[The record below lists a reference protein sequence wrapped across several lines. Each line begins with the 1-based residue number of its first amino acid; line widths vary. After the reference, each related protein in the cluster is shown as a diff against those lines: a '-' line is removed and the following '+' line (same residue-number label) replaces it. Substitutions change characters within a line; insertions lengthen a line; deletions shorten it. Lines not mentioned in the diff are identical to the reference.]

1 MDNRNADRPTTMAC
15 WSTPKRERAGH
26 AFQQARTKLHRSGG
40 AGIRSP
46 QSAGG
51 DGQRQDDLA
60 RRIVAEAQKQG
71 VYVAEDP
78 RLLAMLSQLDV
89 GQEIPQDMFTAV
101 AVILAWVYW
110 LKGMQPGDERKQD
123 TAGVRSGRPSA

>member
-1 MDNRNADRPTTMAC
+1 MHFNKP
-15 WSTPKRERAGH
+15 
-26 AFQQARTKLHRSGG
+26 
-40 AGIRSP
+40 
-46 QSAGG
+46 
-51 DGQRQDDLA
+51 GQNYTEAVALEYGRHKAPVVTAKGEDDLA
-60 RRIVAEAQKQG
+60 HRIVAEAQKQG

-101 AVILAWVYW
+101 DVILAWVYW
-110 LKGMQPGDERKQD
+110 LKGMQPGDETKQD